1 MYTHKLLINYKNV
14 LAFLYK
20 LYYNKYKNKSD
31 SNITQGGVVMNI
43 SSISIPM
50 SMASVSNDIEIA
62 MLSKSLDTLET
73 TGDGIQKMLEASVT
87 PHLGQNIDYSV

>member
-1 MYTHKLLINYKNV
+1 
-14 LAFLYK
+14 
-20 LYYNKYKNKSD
+20 
-31 SNITQGGVVMNI
+31 MNI